1 MTDTLMEARMGI
13 ACGQLR
19 MPGLLKQYPSLLR
32 EALEQNADHL
42 QFLTS
47 CLEHEVLKKQELR
60 QQGLLRQAKFPK
72 PKTLQ
77 EFQFVLI
84 PKLPKMKVE
93 QLAQGAFIT
102 RKENVICIG
111 RPGTGKSHIAT
122 AIGMG
127 AMLEGYRVRFVSVM
141 QLLQDLQLAQSEY
154 RLPRFL
160 KSWNKFDLVIL
171 DELGYVPLGEGGK
184 LLFQFISHRYE
195 QNSIIIT
202 SNLEFSRWVDVFDDP
217 ALTTAL
223 LDRLHI
229 ILIFFYLTANLFV
242 SVKLWKNAERK
253 FFYEHAD
260 TGCLWNRTLPTHT
273 GTYKCPFFLPGWST
287 IGLARWSTF

>member
-1 MTDTLMEARMGI
+1 MANELIQARIDI
-13 ACGQLR
+13 ACGELR
-19 MPGLLKQYPSLLR
+19 LPGLLKQYPSLLR

-42 QFLTS
+42 QFLAS
-47 CLEHEVLKKQELR
+47 CLEHEVQKKQELK
-60 QQGLLRQAKFPK
+60 QQNLLRQAKFPK

-77 EFQFVLI
+77 EFQFTQI

-93 QLAQGAFIT
+93 QLAQGTFIS
-102 RKENVICIG
+102 RCENVICIG

-141 QLLQDLQLAQSEY
+141 QLIQELQLAQSEY

-160 KSWNKFDLVIL
+160 KSWDKYDLVIL

-184 LLFQFISHRYE
+184 LLFQFIAQRYE
-195 QNSIIIT
+195 QRSLIIT
-202 SNLEFSRWVDVFDDP
+202 SNLEFSRWVDVFGDP

-223 LDRLHI
+223 LDRLTHHSHI
-229 ILIFFYLTANLFV
+229 LLFDGE
-242 SVKLWKNAERK
+242 SYRFRQTMDGRGKEAHHEKA
-253 FFYEHAD
+253 
-260 TGCLWNRTLPTHT
+260 
-273 GTYKCPFFLPGWST
+273 
-287 IGLARWSTF
+287 